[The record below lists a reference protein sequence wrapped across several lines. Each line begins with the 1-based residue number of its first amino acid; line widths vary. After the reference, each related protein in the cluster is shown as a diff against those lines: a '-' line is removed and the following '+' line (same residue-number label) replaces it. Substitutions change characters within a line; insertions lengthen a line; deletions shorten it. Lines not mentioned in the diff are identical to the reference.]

1 METKENYVEMLV
13 LKQNLAI
20 DLVTEDKVNC
30 CYRINDKF
38 VTLAAVPVVKD
49 NKIPMI
55 SPSGATANMLIKAIE
70 TAEDT
75 NGEKVRSVL

>member
-20 DLVTEDKVNC
+20 DLVTED
-30 CYRINDKF
+30 
-38 VTLAAVPVVKD
+38 

-55 SPSGATANMLIKAIE
+55 SPSGATKIDPKS
-70 TAEDT
+70 T
-75 NGEKVRSVL
+75 